1 MELIK
6 VNYSALLIFLNREAY
21 NPSNIWN
28 SSIKY
33 AVRGSFVQ
41 QCACMSDKH
50 AALCKHGGRTVAVV
64 TRGQRIYFGAVGL
77 LALWVGIWGYFIP
90 DQVDKAI
97 PWLVPP
103 LHARFLGA
111 MYLSGTAFMIGG
123 IMSSYYAEVRV
134 MVRVI
139 LIWTGML
146 FIVSLFYLGEF
157 DYSRN
162 QVWIWFGAYIIYPL
176 IALWLMW
183 NDRTLRERVSGPRLP
198 ARVRGYL
205 LAQGIA
211 VTALAL
217 ILLLAP
223 EFMVNV
229 WPWNITRLLAQ
240 IYSAP
245 FLAYGLSSLMLS
257 RIQTWPEARVVM
269 VATFVF
275 AFGVLLASFIHR
287 ELFSL
292 THVAT
297 WLWFGGFLLATVI
310 LGLLC
315 MRAIQVGSSA

>member
-1 MELIK
+1 M
-6 VNYSALLIFLNREAY
+6 
-21 NPSNIWN
+21 
-28 SSIKY
+28 
-33 AVRGSFVQ
+33 
-41 QCACMSDKH
+41 
-50 AALCKHGGRTVAVV
+50 TVV

-77 LALWVGIWGYFIP
+77 LALWVGIWGYFFP
-90 DQVDKAI
+90 GQVDKAI

-123 IMSSYYAEVRV
+123 IMSRYYAEVRV

-183 NDRTLRERVSGPRLP
+183 NDHTLHERVSGPGLP
-198 ARVRGYL
+198 AWVRGYL
-205 LAQGIA
+205 LVQGIV

-217 ILLLAP
+217 VLLLIP
-223 EFMVNV
+223 EFMVIV
-229 WPWNITRLLAQ
+229 WPWKITRLLAQ

-257 RIQTWPEARVVM
+257 RKQVWPEVRVVV
-269 VATFVF
+269 VATLVF
-275 AFGVLLASFIHR
+275 ALGVLLASFIHR
-287 ELFSL
+287 ELFSI
-292 THVAT
+292 TNAAT

-310 LGLLC
+310 LGLLS
-315 MRAIQVGSSA
+315 MRAIQADGSA

>member
-1 MELIK
+1 M
-6 VNYSALLIFLNREAY
+6 
-21 NPSNIWN
+21 
-28 SSIKY
+28 
-33 AVRGSFVQ
+33 
-41 QCACMSDKH
+41 
-50 AALCKHGGRTVAVV
+50 TVV

-77 LALWVGIWGYFIP
+77 LALWVGIWGYFFP
-90 DQVDKAI
+90 GQVDKAI

-123 IMSSYYAEVRV
+123 IMSRYYAEVRV

-183 NDRTLRERVSGPRLP
+183 NDHTLHERVSGPGLP
-198 ARVRGYL
+198 AWVRGYL
-205 LAQGIA
+205 LVQGIV

-217 ILLLAP
+217 VLLLIP
-223 EFMVNV
+223 EFTVIV
-229 WPWNITRLLAQ
+229 WPWKITRLLAQ

-257 RIQTWPEARVVM
+257 RKQVWPEVRVVV
-269 VATFVF
+269 VATLVF
-275 AFGVLLASFIHR
+275 ASGVLLASFIHR

-292 THVAT
+292 TNAAT

-310 LGLLC
+310 LGLLS
-315 MRAIQVGSSA
+315 MRAIQADGSA